1 VHDGLA
7 AGIALLPVL
16 TVGVLLIG
24 RRWPAPRAMG
34 AGLVVTIALAVG
46 VWGVSVR
53 AVLASIVQGLGIAGD
68 ILYIVL
74 GALLLLAVLEV
85 SGGLATMR
93 AGLVRVSPDRRVQTV
108 IVAWA
113 FGTFM
118 EGTSGFGTPAAVVAP
133 LLVALGFP
141 PMAAVMLGLMVLSTP
156 VTFGALGT
164 PVLVGLRGG
173 LAGTEA
179 EASLLAAGSDL
190 DTFLAAVTPVAAG
203 IHAVVGVLMPLLM
216 VVMLTMLFGRGRRLR
231 DGLAAWRFALLGGI
245 AFVVP
250 SWATASLLGPEFP
263 TLVGGISALVVTI
276 VAARLGLLLPPRS
289 WDFPT
294 GADGSGGA
302 AALPGTGALAPR
314 RSSEPETEPGP
325 RSGRELGVV
334 RAWAPYVVMA
344 FALILTRVPQLGLQ
358 APLRSVDPTWRSI
371 LGFEGVD
378 AGFQVLYL
386 PGAMFLLAVLAAWWL
401 HRVPRRGMRVAWVM
415 TLGRMRRAAPAL
427 LLAVP
432 MARVFINTGPAFG
445 GGSEA
450 MPLALASGAARLAGD
465 AWPLLAPFVG
475 ALGGF
480 AAGTSTIS
488 NLMFAQFQH
497 ATALAIGADP
507 VTIVAA
513 QAVGSASGNMITV
526 HAVVAASAT
535 VGLVGREGEL
545 MRRLLVPWSV
555 YLLLAG
561 TVTMLLVGGPRDP
574 VAQLATASL
583 VVALVGVTVALRREA
598 GGDGGRPPDGGGYAP
613 QPPGGVAKW

>member
-1 VHDGLA
+1 VSHGLA
-7 AGIALLPVL
+7 AAVAALPML

-34 AGLVVTIALAVG
+34 TGLLVTVALALG

-53 AVLASIVQGLGIAGD
+53 AVVASLVQGLGIAVD

-85 SGGLATMR
+85 SGALATIR
-93 AGLVRVSPDRRVQTV
+93 AGLTRISPDRRVQAV

-113 FGTFM
+113 FGAFM

-179 EASLLAAGSDL
+179 EAALVAGGSDL
-190 DTFLAAVTPVAAG
+190 EAFLAAVTPVAAG

-216 VVMLTMLFGRGRRLR
+216 VVMLTVCFGRGRRLR
-231 DGLAAWRFALLGGI
+231 DGLAAWRFALLGGA
-245 AFVVP
+245 AFVGP

-263 TLVGGISALVVTI
+263 TLVGGISALLVTI
-276 VAARLGLLLPPRS
+276 VAARRGLLLPRQA
-289 WDFPT
+289 WDFPPEPD
-294 GADGSGGA
+294 GAVAAGSPVAVA
-302 AALPGTGALAPR
+302 AALDVQVAGSRA
-314 RSSEPETEPGP
+314 
-325 RSGRELGVV
+325 RELGVA
-334 RAWAPYVVMA
+334 RAWMPYGVMA
-344 FALILTRVPQLGLQ
+344 LALIVTRVPQLGLQ

-401 HRVPRRGMRVAWVM
+401 HGVPSQDMGRALRTTGA
-415 TLGRMRRAAPAL
+415 RMRRAAPAL

-445 GGSEA
+445 GGQDA
-450 MPLALASGAARLAGD
+450 MPLALAGGAARLAGD
-465 AWPLLAPFVG
+465 AWPLLAPLVG

-488 NLMFAQFQH
+488 NLMFAQFQFT
-497 ATALAIGADP
+497 TAVAVGADP

-545 MRRLLVPWSV
+545 MRRLMIPWV
-555 YLLLAG
+555 AYLALAG
-561 TVTMLLVGGPRDP
+561 TVTMLLVGGPGHP
-574 VAQLATASL
+574 VARGAIGVLAATSL
-583 VVALVGVTVALRREA
+583 AVLLALRREA
-598 GGDGGRPPDGGGYAP
+598 RAVDGRSPDDGGYAP

>member
-1 VHDGLA
+1 MSTGLA
-7 AGIALLPVL
+7 AGVAALPVL

-24 RRWPAPRAMG
+24 RRWSAPRAMG
-34 AGLVVTIALAVG
+34 TGLVVTILLAVG
-46 VWGVSVR
+46 VWGVPVR
-53 AVLASIVQGLGIAGD
+53 AVAASMLQGFGIAGN
-68 ILYIVL
+68 ILSIVL

-85 SGGLATMR
+85 SGGLSTIR
-93 AGLVRVSPDRRVQTV
+93 AGLVRVSPDRRVQVV

-113 FGTFM
+113 FGTFI

-179 EASLLAAGSDL
+179 ESALVAAGSDL

-203 IHAVVGVLMPLLM
+203 IHAAVGLFMPLLM
-216 VVMLTMLFGRGRRLR
+216 VVMLTAYFGRGRRLR
-231 DGLAAWRFALLGGI
+231 DGLAAWRFALLGGV

-250 SWATASLLGPEFP
+250 SWVTASLLGPEFP
-263 TLVGGISALVVTI
+263 TLIGGVSALLVTV
-276 VAARLGLLLPPRS
+276 VAARRGVFVPRET

-294 GADGSGGA
+294 VATGGGA
-302 AALPGTGALAPR
+302 ADAIEQAVSSSVADAANTPERGPGIA
-314 RSSEPETEPGP
+314 
-325 RSGRELGVV
+325 
-334 RAWAPYVVMA
+334 RAWAPYGLMA
-344 FALILTRVPQLGLQ
+344 LALIVTRVPQLGLQ
-358 APLRSVDPTWRSI
+358 APLRSVDPTWHDI
-371 LGFEGVD
+371 LGVEGVD
-378 AGFQVLYL
+378 AGFEVLYL

-401 HRVPRRGMRVAWVM
+401 HRVPAR
-415 TLGRMRRAAPAL
+415 RMRRAWTTTAERMRLVAPAL

-432 MARVFINTGPAFG
+432 MARVFINSGAAFG
-445 GGSEA
+445 GGQDA
-450 MPLALASGAARLAGD
+450 MPLALAAGAARLVGD
-465 AWPLLAPFVG
+465 AWPLLAPMVG

-488 NLMFAQFQH
+488 NLMFAQFQFT
-497 ATALAIGADP
+497 AALAVGADP
-507 VTIVAA
+507 VTVVAA

-535 VGLVGREGEL
+535 VGLIGREGEL
-545 MRRLLVPWSV
+545 IRRLLVPWV
-555 YLLLAG
+555 AYALVAG
-561 TVTMLLVGGPRDP
+561 TVTMLVVGGAHDP
-574 VAQLATASL
+574 IARSAVAAVIA
-583 VVALVGVTVALRREA
+583 VAVAVAVAIRREA
-598 GGDGGRPPDGGGYAP
+598 RAHGGRPAGDGGYAP

>member
-1 VHDGLA
+1 MSVGLA
-7 AGIALLPVL
+7 AGAAVLPVL

-24 RRWPAPRAMG
+24 RRWSAPRAMG
-34 AGLVVTIALAVG
+34 TGLLVTILLAVG
-46 VWGVSVR
+46 VWGVSGR
-53 AVLASIVQGLGIAGD
+53 AVIASIVQGLGIAGN
-68 ILYIVL
+68 ILSIVL

-85 SGGLATMR
+85 SGALSTIR
-93 AGLVRVSPDRRVQTV
+93 AGLVRVSPDRRVQVV

-113 FGTFM
+113 FGTFI

-133 LLVALGFP
+133 VLVALGFP

-179 EASLLAAGSDL
+179 ESALVAAGNDL
-190 DTFLAAVTPVAAG
+190 DSFLAAVTPVAAG
-203 IHAVVGVLMPLLM
+203 IHAAVGVLMPLLM
-216 VVMLTMLFGRGRRLR
+216 VLMLTGYFGRGRRLR
-231 DGLAAWRFALLGGI
+231 DGLAAWRFAVLGGI

-250 SWATASLLGPEFP
+250 SWATAWLLGPEFP
-263 TLVGGISALVVTI
+263 TLIGGMSALVVTV
-276 VAARLGLLLPPRS
+276 VAARRGLCVPRHA

-294 GADGSGGA
+294 GTAGRGPADGAERGRGPLSSSDVN
-302 AALPGTGALAPR
+302 AP
-314 RSSEPETEPGP
+314 EHQ
-325 RSGRELGVV
+325 LGVT
-334 RAWAPYVVMA
+334 RAWAPYGVMA
-344 FALILTRVPQLGLQ
+344 LALIVTRVPQFGLQ
-358 APLRSVDPTWRSI
+358 APLRSVDPTWHSI

-401 HRVPRRGMRVAWVM
+401 HGVPARRMRRAW
-415 TLGRMRRAAPAL
+415 TTTAGRMRHAAPAL

-445 GGSEA
+445 GGQDA
-450 MPLALASGAARLAGD
+450 MPLALAAGAARLVGD
-465 AWPLLAPFVG
+465 AWPFLAPMVG

-488 NLMFAQFQH
+488 NLMFAQFQFT
-497 ATALAIGADP
+497 AALAVGADP
-507 VTIVAA
+507 VTVVAA

-545 MRRLLVPWSV
+545 MRRLLIPWVV
-555 YLLLAG
+555 YLVLAG
-561 TVTMLLVGGPRDP
+561 TVTMLLVGGLKDT
-574 VAQLATASL
+574 VARSAVAVILATIAGL
-583 VVALVGVTVALRREA
+583 AIQFRREA
-598 GGDGGRPPDGGGYAP
+598 RRDGGRPPGDGGYAP